1 MKNLSHAFTFL
12 MFFLLLSVISPVFAQ
27 VEPVLYFCERY
38 DPYEG
43 EIGVRDRFTKGP
55 VTVVVK
61 SEYAL
66 NLESV
71 AIQFDRYNFRSN
83 EYEYYKKFYFVIKK
97 DDTYVYFQKNEESDM
112 KFEYPGFYRVFLLDE
127 YDNTIASSLIEI
139 IE

>member
-1 MKNLSHAFTFL
+1 MKKPNFL
-12 MFFLLLSVISPVFAQ
+12 FLLTMFLSFLGMYSNTLAQ

-38 DPYEG
+38 DVYEG
-43 EIGVRDRFTKGP
+43 EIGVRDRFSKGP

-61 SEYAL
+61 SELAL

-83 EYEYYKKFYFVIKK
+83 EYEFYKKFYFIINKE
-97 DDTYVYFQKNEESDM
+97 DAYVYFAKNEESDM
-112 KFEYPGFYRVFLLDE
+112 EFEYPGFYRVFLLDE
-127 YDNTIASSLIEI
+127 NDQTVTSGLVEI